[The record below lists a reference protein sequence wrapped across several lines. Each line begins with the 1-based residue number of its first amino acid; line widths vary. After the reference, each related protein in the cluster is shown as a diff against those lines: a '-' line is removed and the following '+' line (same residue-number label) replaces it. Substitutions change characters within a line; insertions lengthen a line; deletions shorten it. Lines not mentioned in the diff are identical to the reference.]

1 VDNPDVRGREAV
13 LKVHSK
19 GIPLS
24 SNVRLNVIAKG
35 TPGMSGADLANLM
48 NEAALLAAR
57 LNHKKV
63 TMDDIEAAKDKVMM
77 GAERRSLVISES
89 EKKTTAVHEAGHA
102 LVARL
107 IPGAD
112 PVHKVTIIPRGQALG
127 ITAQLPMDDRHNYSR
142 EYIEGMLAI
151 LMGGRVAEELVL
163 NQKTTGAGND
173 IERATGL
180 ARKMVTEWGMSDA
193 IGPMTFGQKREEIFI
208 GRDLGMHRDFSEEM
222 ARRIDDEV
230 RRIIEHAH
238 NRAYRIVKSN
248 RDVLDAISK
257 LLLEKESLDAT
268 ELDKL
273 IPKGLQEAK
282 HSDGERKRSNR
293 PPRRRGPRKPRNEG
307 QPREGQ
313 VAAESGDKQT

>member
-1 VDNPDVRGREAV
+1 
-13 LKVHSK
+13 
-19 GIPLS
+19 
-24 SNVRLNVIAKG
+24 
-35 TPGMSGADLANLM
+35 
-48 NEAALLAAR
+48 
-57 LNHKKV
+57 
-63 TMDDIEAAKDKVMM
+63 
-77 GAERRSLVISES
+77 
-89 EKKTTAVHEAGHA
+89 
-102 LVARL
+102 
-107 IPGAD
+107 
-112 PVHKVTIIPRGQALG
+112 
-127 ITAQLPMDDRHNYSR
+127 
-142 EYIEGMLAI
+142 
-151 LMGGRVAEELVL
+151 
-163 NQKTTGAGND
+163 
-173 IERATGL
+173 
-180 ARKMVTEWGMSDA
+180 MSDA

-313 VAAESGDKQT
+313 VAAESGDKQPTQENETPAGDNQQQQTQPGQPQGDVFTPSTDSADKPAEQKVEKSDESTSANDSENRDDS